1 MHPFQLRAL
10 KRLCEKHGL
19 DPQLIDD
26 TLTYEENKKYLL
38 SLVMKDPEDLD
49 EDEAKSYIEW
59 YMKEH
64 FLSYYISE
72 RKRSSKP

>member
-1 MHPFQLRAL
+1 MMHPFQLRAL
-10 KRLCEKHGL
+10 KKLCEKHGL

-26 TLTYEENKKYLL
+26 TLTYEENKKNLL
-38 SLVMKDPEDLD
+38 SHVMKDPEDL

-64 FLSYYISE
+64 FLSYYIS
-72 RKRSSKP
+72 RKKEEE

>member
-1 MHPFQLRAL
+1 MHPFQLKAL
-10 KRLCEKHGL
+10 KKLCEKHGL

-38 SLVMKDPEDLD
+38 SLVMKDPEDRDKD
-49 EDEAKSYIEW
+49 EIDSYTEW

-64 FLSYYISE
+64 FLSYYIS
-72 RKRSSKP
+72 RKKEKQKN